1 MASGKLW
8 NINSLVQIKD
18 DVLAIDGIYLISKV
32 IFTLDSSGSK
42 TIIETMPP
50 ESYSRSVKNNE
61 DKKSN
66 NAKSEWGD
74 VKYE

>member
-1 MASGKLW
+1 M
-8 NINSLVQIKD
+8 SLD
-18 DVLAIDGIYLISKV
+18 
-32 IFTLDSSGSK
+32 TSGSK